1 MMQPGHTFARKLL
14 PLFGVAL
21 AVLSALTAF
30 APAALAD
37 DVLEN
42 TPVVRRALQYR
53 AGRQELGVIFNA
65 TLGDP
70 YTRNL
75 LPGVRYDY
83 HPLEWLSVGGDFMYG
98 IPVNTAASDQIA
110 SKVRVLNSN
119 FIMEQSSISYMATA
133 HVQAAPLV
141 GKFVAFGSLPIQF
154 DLHATLSFGIAGLA
168 GDTSI
173 AAVQKNFSIAPGIG
187 GGFRLFFSN
196 SVALSVDLADVYL
209 KRTLAV
215 TRFGQAP
222 DPVYASNLLFSAG
235 LSFFLP
241 PNLKRAD

>member
-14 PLFGVAL
+14 PFVGLLL
-21 AVLSALTAF
+21 AVLSATTAF

-42 TPVVRRALQYR
+42 SPVLRRSLQYR
-53 AGRQELGVIFNA
+53 AGRQELGVVFNA

-75 LPGVRYDY
+75 LPGVRYGY
-83 HPLEWLSVGGDFMYG
+83 HILEWLSVGADFMYG
-98 IPVNTAASDQIA
+98 IPLTTSTADQIA
-110 SKVRVLNSN
+110 TKVRIANSN
-119 FIMEQSSISYMATA
+119 FIMEPSSISYMATA

-154 DLHATLSFGIAGLA
+154 DLHATLSFGIAGLTGGPTIDA
-168 GDTSI
+168 AQKSI
-173 AAVQKNFSIAPGIG
+173 SIAPGIG
-187 GGFRLFFSN
+187 GGFRLFFSKAI
-196 SVALSVDLADVYL
+196 ALNVDLADVYM

-215 TRFGQAP
+215 SRFGTAQ
-222 DPVYASNLLFSAG
+222 DPVYGSNLLFSAG

>member
-1 MMQPGHTFARKLL
+1 MMQPCHVRKLL
-14 PLFGVAL
+14 PLFGLAL
-21 AVLSALTAF
+21 AVLATAASF
-30 APAALAD
+30 MPAALAD

-53 AGRQELGVIFNA
+53 TGRQELGVVFNA

-75 LPGVRYDY
+75 LPGLRYDY
-83 HPLEWLSVGGDFMYG
+83 HLLEWLSVGADVMYG
-98 IPVNTAASDQIA
+98 IPVVTSTANQIRD
-110 SKVRVLNSN
+110 KVHVSN
-119 FIMEQSSISYMATA
+119 ANFVMEPSSISYMATA
-133 HVQAAPLV
+133 HIQAAPLV

-154 DLHATLSFGIAGLA
+154 DLHATLSFGIAGLTGGSA
-168 GDTSI
+168 IDT
-173 AAVQKNFSIAPGIG
+173 VQGNVSIAPGIG
-187 GGFRLFFSN
+187 GGFRLFFSRL
-196 SVALSVDLADVYL
+196 VALNVDLADVYM

-215 TRFGQAP
+215 TRFGQAQ
-222 DPVYASNLLFSAG
+222 DPVFGGNLLFSAG

>member
-1 MMQPGHTFARKLL
+1 MMQPVATFARKLL
-14 PLFGVAL
+14 PLFGLAC
-21 AVLSALTAF
+21 AVLVASTALMTDAH
-30 APAALAD
+30 AD

-83 HPLEWLSVGGDFMYG
+83 HILEWLSVGADLMYG
-98 IPVNTAASDQIA
+98 IPVVTNTANQISD
-110 SKVRVLNSN
+110 KVHVSNAN
-119 FIMEQSSISYMATA
+119 FIMEPSSINYMATA

-154 DLHATLSFGIAGLA
+154 DLHATLSFGIAGLTGGPA
-168 GDTSI
+168 ID
-173 AAVQKNFSIAPGIG
+173 AAQKSSTIAPGIG
-187 GGFRLFFSN
+187 GGFRLFFSKV
-196 SVALSVDLADVYL
+196 VALNVDLADVYM
-209 KRTLAV
+209 KRTLTV
-215 TRFGQAP
+215 TRFGQAQ
-222 DPVYASNLLFSAG
+222 DPVFGGNLLFSAG

-241 PNLKRAD
+241 PSLKRAD